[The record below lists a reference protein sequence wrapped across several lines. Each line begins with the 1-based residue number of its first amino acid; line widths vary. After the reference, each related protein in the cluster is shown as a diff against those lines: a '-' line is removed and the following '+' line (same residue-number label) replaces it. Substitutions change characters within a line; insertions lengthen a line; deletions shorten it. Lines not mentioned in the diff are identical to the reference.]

1 MTKGTSNNSHCL
13 GSPSEEKLR
22 DCRVKEFNNKIALIT
37 GGSSG
42 IGRAT
47 AIAFAHKGA
56 KVVIA
61 SRRAEESEETIQL
74 VKAVGSEAIFV
85 KTDVKKMAE
94 VEGLITKTV
103 DNYGRL
109 DFAFNNAGIEGQ
121 LGLSID
127 QTEENWNN
135 VIDTNLKGTWLS
147 MKYQISQMLRQG
159 SGVIVNNASIAG
171 LKGTRNTSIYN
182 ASKHGVIGLTKSLAL
197 EYAQAGIRI
206 NAVCPGLVETEML
219 DRLFVGSEE
228 TKTQR
233 LAAYPMGRAGKPK
246 EVADAVVWLCSD
258 AASFMTGQSLVIDG
272 GFTAG

>member
-1 MTKGTSNNSHCL
+1 MVT
-13 GSPSEEKLR
+13 
-22 DCRVKEFNNKIALIT
+22 EFNNKIALIT

-74 VKAVGSEAIFV
+74 VKAAGSEAIFV
-85 KTDVKKMAE
+85 KTDVKKLSE
-94 VEGLITKTV
+94 VEALISKTV
-103 DNYGRL
+103 ENYGSL

-135 VIDTNLKGTWLS
+135 IIDTNLKGTWLS

-228 TKTQR
+228 TKMQR

-246 EVADAVVWLCSD
+246 EVADAVIWLCSD